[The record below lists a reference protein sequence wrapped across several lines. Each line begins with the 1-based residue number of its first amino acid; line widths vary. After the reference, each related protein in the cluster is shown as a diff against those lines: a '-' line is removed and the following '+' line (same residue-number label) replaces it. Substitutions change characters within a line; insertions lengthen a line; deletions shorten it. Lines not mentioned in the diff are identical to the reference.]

1 MMSNVSNLSRMNSMK
16 IRSLINVLSGL
27 DNLKTDLSWTI
38 LSRLHEKFRNL
49 TLLLNVENNQMALS
63 RLGEVFRILNL
74 ILNVINHQT
83 ASSGLDE
90 VFRISTFVLNNK
102 DDEPGS
108 TRLTCLALV
117 IIPFGHR

>member
-27 DNLKTDLSWTI
+27 DKTDLSWTI

-49 TLLLNVENNQMALS
+49 TLLLNGENNQMALS
-63 RLGEVFRILNL
+63 RLDEVFRILNL